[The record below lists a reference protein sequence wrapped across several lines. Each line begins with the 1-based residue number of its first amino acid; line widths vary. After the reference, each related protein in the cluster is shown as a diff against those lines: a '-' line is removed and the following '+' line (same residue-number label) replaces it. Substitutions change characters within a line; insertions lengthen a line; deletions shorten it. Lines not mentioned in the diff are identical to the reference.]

1 MSINWEIVLA
11 AAFAAIGV
19 LEFIKGFFKT
29 APGKAW
35 RILQPVLCLAF
46 AAIALVAPPWI
57 MTGVLAL
64 ALSQIGYDVIIA
76 TVKKK
81 IGGGV

>member
-19 LEFIKGFFKT
+19 LEFIKGFFPRAT
-29 APGKAW
+29 GKAW
-35 RILQPVLCLAF
+35 RILQPVFCLGF
-46 AAIALVAPPWI
+46 SGLALIAPPWI
-57 MTGVLAL
+57 MTGILAL
-64 ALSQIGYDVIIA
+64 ALSQIGYETIIE

-81 IGGGV
+81 VAG